1 MTKED
6 QKRLERE
13 FNKKYSG
20 YIKQI
25 EEENFLRKKKME
37 IKQLKKENRK
47 KIGLTTTKLISY
59 YLFFIF
65 NAVLV
70 YAMVAMWHFA
80 DLTYLGVII
89 SDIIGQIL
97 VYGIY
102 AIRAFKD
109 TQSEES
115 IKLERDKLNCL
126 PEITRD
132 KLNDLMDRVE
142 SLIPPSEP
150 PEEDVPDESIEDIP
164 EASIMETDESLD
176 SES

>member
-1 MTKED
+1 MTKEEE
-6 QKRLERE
+6 KRLERE

-25 EEENFLRKKKME
+25 EEENFLRRKKME
-37 IKQLKKENRK
+37 IKKLKKENRK
-47 KIGLTTTKLISY
+47 KLGLTTTKLISY
-59 YLFFIF
+59 YLFIIF
-65 NAVLV
+65 NAVLI
-70 YAMVAMWHFA
+70 YAMIAMWHFA

-109 TQSEES
+109 TQSEEAMR
-115 IKLERDKLNCL
+115 LERDKLNCL

-132 KLNDLMDRVE
+132 KINGLLDRVE
-142 SLIPPSEP
+142 SLIPPEP
-150 PEEDVPDESIEDIP
+150 NPDETPEEEPIEESSMIEG
-164 EASIMETDESLD
+164 STESLD
-176 SES
+176 S

>member
-80 DLTYLGVII
+80 DLT
-89 SDIIGQIL
+89 
-97 VYGIY
+97 
-102 AIRAFKD
+102 
-109 TQSEES
+109 
-115 IKLERDKLNCL
+115 
-126 PEITRD
+126 
-132 KLNDLMDRVE
+132 
-142 SLIPPSEP
+142 
-150 PEEDVPDESIEDIP
+150 
-164 EASIMETDESLD
+164 
-176 SES
+176 